1 MFQTHKISLSTIK
14 ALTELQFCALVAL
27 GQLQNLH
34 FLNTNHMLG
43 TLDFWVKGTG
53 LPSVFLEANL
63 YIVAW
68 FECSYSKWI
77 LYNVRIVKTKTN
89 SWLVV
94 HTCIQGTSM
103 DENTA
108 GLEVVILKKKKIEH
122 WWLNF
127 QNWSPAGDLR
137 FVRWLQKTTTEL
149 LFLNLYIRKSI
160 GYGS

>member
-43 TLDFWVKGTG
+43 TFDFWVKGTG

-77 LYNVRIVKTKTN
+77 LYNVRIVKSKTN

-108 GLEVVILKKKKIEH
+108 GLEVVILKKKNWALVTKFSELLAS
-122 WWLNF
+122 WWLAF
-127 QNWSPAGDLR
+127 CPM
-137 FVRWLQKTTTEL
+137 TTENHDRT
-149 LFLNLYIRKSI
+149 FVFKSLY
-160 GYGS
+160 